1 MPHPLLGNP
10 AYTINVHV
18 GKNHMDILECG
29 FCDHTA
35 KTLDDLELHLFTCE
49 TFNCLECDIK
59 EKTLDSMKT
68 HIREVHETAS
78 FYHFKMNRNDYNEVS
93 KLVYY

>member
-1 MPHPLLGNP
+1 M
-10 AYTINVHV
+10 NVHI
-18 GKNHMDILECG
+18 GKHHADVLECG
-29 FCDHTA
+29 LCDYTA

-49 TFNCLECDIK
+49 IFECLTCEKK
-59 EKTLDSMKT
+59 EKTLDGMKT
-68 HIREVHETAS
+68 HIREDHKNSS